1 MRKIVLPGALPAILS
16 GLRIAASIAIILI
29 VAAEMIGANDGIGA
43 FILAAGN
50 LMQTDQLVAGVLVLS
65 LIGLAVA
72 GLIGAAERY
81 LLRWR

>member
-1 MRKIVLPGALPAILS
+1 
-16 GLRIAASIAIILI
+16 
-29 VAAEMIGANDGIGA
+29 MIGANDGIGA

-72 GLIGAAERY
+72 GAIGAAERY